1 MLISPAQ
8 AAVISGYQQP
18 GPSWQQTSRQADR
31 LLVDFV
37 NTTLRSS
44 RLLDTR
50 EGAGSRLSAE
60 ETVDSDDTVTSDH
73 GDLSLSYTMNAGD
86 GQPVLELACAGAH

>member
-1 MLISPAQ
+1 MWRGVMLISPAQ

-37 NTTLRSS
+37 NTTLRS
-44 RLLDTR
+44 R
-50 EGAGSRLSAE
+50 EE
-60 ETVDSDDTVTSDH
+60 EQHTPDH
-73 GDLSLSYTMNAGD
+73 
-86 GQPVLELACAGAH
+86 

>member
-37 NTTLRSS
+37 NTTLRS
-44 RLLDTR
+44 R
-50 EGAGSRLSAE
+50 EE
-60 ETVDSDDTVTSDH
+60 EQHTPDH
-73 GDLSLSYTMNAGD
+73 
-86 GQPVLELACAGAH
+86 

>member
-50 EGAGSRLSAE
+50 GAGSRISAE
-60 ETVDSDDTVTSDH
+60 ETVDSEDTVTSDH
-73 GDLSLSYTMNAGD
+73 GDQSLSYTMNAGD
-86 GQPVLELACAGAH
+86 GQPVLKLTCARAR

>member
-1 MLISPAQ
+1 MKVLVGPSNREKDLSGAFSVIVKTSLYICRGVMLISPAQ

-37 NTTLRSS
+37 NTTLRS
-44 RLLDTR
+44 R
-50 EGAGSRLSAE
+50 EE
-60 ETVDSDDTVTSDH
+60 EQHTPDH
-73 GDLSLSYTMNAGD
+73 
-86 GQPVLELACAGAH
+86 

>member
-1 MLISPAQ
+1 M
-8 AAVISGYQQP
+8 
-18 GPSWQQTSRQADR
+18 
-31 LLVDFV
+31 

-86 GQPVLELACAGAH
+86 